1 MVSGYVQRRA
11 RGCTPAEKSGTLRAS
26 FAGGALAQ
34 KVTPRAVC
42 PFLSQEKHTTRSVTN
57 RLRSAMSL
65 SSVPASVNPSS
76 VRPLAQVAQRYP
88 LPVLAHGYTP
98 APNLVR
104 QAWPALG
111 ATYAAYFLYETII
124 SYQRGPAPPAIY
136 VDQLAADLQ
145 INPRRIRALTAQ
157 LVGRG
162 LLVVGRALD
171 GRNLYDFRPLYAHVE
186 AWAQSTTDARETA
199 PPSRPDD
206 TKAALSVRANGR
218 KPAAYEELNNFRL
231 DSRPPTPCDGHE
243 NPDDADPA
251 RQAVAAAVAAL
262 GAELDDVAPR
272 SSATRALRAFE
283 ISGLTAAVFMQ
294 LAHEAG
300 HITQRRRHKAPPIA
314 RPMAYWFDVL
324 RILLDDQAAQ
334 AAPPTSAPPPQRPR
348 ATTTLHS
355 YEASPASVPVA
366 ASPAPAQT
374 ADAWGEIRAEI
385 AQEVTRENYARW
397 FLPTRQ
403 LDQAGD
409 VLTVAITGA
418 ETPALHQQWLDR
430 RLRGLIERC
439 AARVRPGLQVRFVVE
454 ALAPPLDQVL

>member
-1 MVSGYVQRRA
+1 
-11 RGCTPAEKSGTLRAS
+11 
-26 FAGGALAQ
+26 
-34 KVTPRAVC
+34 
-42 PFLSQEKHTTRSVTN
+42 
-57 RLRSAMSL
+57 MSL

-76 VRPLAQVAQRYP
+76 VRPLAQVANRYP

-104 QAWPALG
+104 QAWPTLG

-124 SYQRGPAPPAIY
+124 SYQRTTAPPAIY

-186 AWAQSTTDARETA
+186 AWAQSTAEVRDHDRPPA
-199 PPSRPDD
+199 PPSCSDD

-218 KPAAYEELNNFRL
+218 KPAAYEEPNNFRL
-231 DSRPPTPCDGHE
+231 DSRPPTPCDEHE
-243 NPDDADPA
+243 DPNDADPE
-251 RQAVAAAVAAL
+251 RQAVATAVASL
-262 GAELDDVAPR
+262 GTELGDVAPR

-283 ISGLTAAVFMQ
+283 VSGLTAAVFVQ

-334 AAPPTSAPPPQRPR
+334 DTRPASSPPARRTRG
-348 ATTTLHS
+348 TTTVHS
-355 YEASPASVPVA
+355 CETSPASVPVSV
-366 ASPAPAQT
+366 SPAPEQP
-374 ADAWGEIRAEI
+374 ADAWGQIRAEI
-385 AQEVTRENYARW
+385 AREVTPENYARW
-397 FLPTRQ
+397 FLPTHQ

-409 VLTVAITGA
+409 VLTVVITGT
-418 ETPALHQQWLDR
+418 ETPAFHQQWLDR

-439 AARVRPGLQVRFVVE
+439 AARVRPGLQLTFVVE
-454 ALAPPLDQVL
+454 ACALPGGPVDGAR

>member
-1 MVSGYVQRRA
+1 
-11 RGCTPAEKSGTLRAS
+11 
-26 FAGGALAQ
+26 
-34 KVTPRAVC
+34 
-42 PFLSQEKHTTRSVTN
+42 
-57 RLRSAMSL
+57 MSL

-76 VRPLAQVAQRYP
+76 VRPLAQVANRYP

-104 QAWPALG
+104 QAWPTLG

-124 SYQRGPAPPAIY
+124 SYQRGAAPPAIY
-136 VDQLAADLQ
+136 VDQLAADLR

-186 AWAQSTTDARETA
+186 AWAQSTESVADDDR
-199 PPSRPDD
+199 PPTLPSCSDD

-218 KPAAYEELNNFRL
+218 KPAAYEEPKNSRF

-243 NPDDADPA
+243 NPDTADPE
-251 RQAVAAAVAAL
+251 RQAVAAVVASL
-262 GAELDDVAPR
+262 GAKLGDVAPR
-272 SSATRALRAFE
+272 SSATRALRAFQV
-283 ISGLTAAVFMQ
+283 SGLTAAVFVQ

-334 AAPPTSAPPPQRPR
+334 DTPPASSPPARRPR
-348 ATTTLHS
+348 VTTTVYS
-355 YEASPASVPVA
+355 CEASPASVPVSV
-366 ASPAPAQT
+366 SPAPEQT

-385 AQEVTRENYARW
+385 AREVTPENYARW
-397 FLPTRQ
+397 FVPTHQ

-409 VLTVAITGA
+409 VLTVVITGT
-418 ETPALHQQWLDR
+418 ETPAFHQQWLDR

-439 AARVRPGLQVRFVVE
+439 AARVQPGLQLAFVVE
-454 ALAPPLDQVL
+454 ACALPGGPVDGAR

>member
-1 MVSGYVQRRA
+1 
-11 RGCTPAEKSGTLRAS
+11 
-26 FAGGALAQ
+26 
-34 KVTPRAVC
+34 
-42 PFLSQEKHTTRSVTN
+42 
-57 RLRSAMSL
+57 MSL
-65 SSVPASVNPSS
+65 ASAPASVNPSF
-76 VRPLAQVAQRYP
+76 VPARPLAQGAHRYP

-124 SYQRGPAPPAIY
+124 SYQRSAAPPAIY
-136 VDQLAADLQ
+136 VGQLAADLR
-145 INPRRIRALTAQ
+145 IDPRRIRALTAQ
-157 LVGRG
+157 LVGLG
-162 LLVVGRALD
+162 LLAVGRALD

-186 AWAQSTTDARETA
+186 AWARPTADAEGATDDARTAA
-199 PPSRPDD
+199 PPSRPAD

-218 KPAAYEELNNFRL
+218 KPAAYEEGNNSRL
-231 DSRPPTPCDGHE
+231 DSRPPTPYDERGKE
-243 NPDDADPA
+243 PDAADPD

-262 GAELDDVAPR
+262 GAELGDVAPR

-283 ISGLTAAVFMQ
+283 IAGLTAAVFVQ

-300 HITQRRRHKAPPIA
+300 RITQRRRRKAPPIA

-334 AAPPTSAPPPQRPR
+334 DTPPASSPPARRPR
-348 ATTTLHS
+348 S
-355 YEASPASVPVA
+355 SDASLLRP
-366 ASPAPAQT
+366 SPAPAAVVPEQP
-374 ADAWGEIRAEI
+374 ADAWGQVRAEI
-385 AQEVTRENYARW
+385 AQEVTPENYARW

-403 LDQAGD
+403 LAQAGD

-454 ALAPPLDQVL
+454 ALAPPLDQAL

>member
-1 MVSGYVQRRA
+1 
-11 RGCTPAEKSGTLRAS
+11 
-26 FAGGALAQ
+26 
-34 KVTPRAVC
+34 
-42 PFLSQEKHTTRSVTN
+42 
-57 RLRSAMSL
+57 MSL
-65 SSVPASVNPSS
+65 ASAPASVNPSF
-76 VRPLAQVAQRYP
+76 VPARPLAQGAQRYP

-124 SYQRGPAPPAIY
+124 SYQRSAAPPAIY
-136 VDQLAADLQ
+136 VDQLAADLR

-157 LVGRG
+157 LVGLG
-162 LLVVGRALD
+162 LLAVGRAID

-186 AWAQSTTDARETA
+186 AWAQPTADARTA
-199 PPSRPDD
+199 APTSRPAD

-218 KPAAYEELNNFRL
+218 KPAAYEEGNNSRL
-231 DSRPPTPCDGHE
+231 DSRPPTPYDERGKE
-243 NPDDADPA
+243 PDDADPA
-251 RQAVAAAVAAL
+251 RQAVAAAVTAL
-262 GAELDDVAPR
+262 GAELGDVAPR

-283 ISGLTAAVFMQ
+283 ISGLTAVVFVQ

-300 HITQRRRHKAPPIA
+300 RVTQRRRRKAPPIA

-324 RILLDDQAAQ
+324 RVLLDDEAAQ
-334 AAPPTSAPPPQRPR
+334 DTPPASSPPARRPR
-348 ATTTLHS
+348 S
-355 YEASPASVPVA
+355 SDASLLRP
-366 ASPAPAQT
+366 SPAPAAVVPEQT
-374 ADAWGEIRAEI
+374 ADAWGQVRAEI
-385 AQEVTRENYARW
+385 AQEVTPENYARW

-403 LDQAGD
+403 LAQAGD

-430 RLRGLIERC
+430 RLRSLIERC

-454 ALAPPLDQVL
+454 ALAPPLDQAL

>member
-1 MVSGYVQRRA
+1 
-11 RGCTPAEKSGTLRAS
+11 
-26 FAGGALAQ
+26 
-34 KVTPRAVC
+34 
-42 PFLSQEKHTTRSVTN
+42 
-57 RLRSAMSL
+57 MSL
-65 SSVPASVNPSS
+65 SSVPASVNPSF
-76 VRPLAQVAQRYP
+76 VPARPLAQGAQRYP

-124 SYQRGPAPPAIY
+124 SYQRRAAPPAIY
-136 VDQLAADLQ
+136 VDQLAADLR

-157 LVGRG
+157 LVGLG
-162 LLVVGRALD
+162 LLAVGRAID

-186 AWAQSTTDARETA
+186 AWARPTADAEGAKAA
-199 PPSRPDD
+199 PPSRPAD

-218 KPAAYEELNNFRL
+218 KPAAYEEEKNLRL
-231 DSRPPTPCDGHE
+231 DSRPPTPCDE
-243 NPDDADPA
+243 RDEDPDAADPD
-251 RQAVAAAVAAL
+251 RQAVAAAVAVLGAAL
-262 GAELDDVAPR
+262 GDVAPR

-300 HITQRRRHKAPPIA
+300 RITQRRRRKAPPIA

-334 AAPPTSAPPPQRPR
+334 DAPPASSPPPQRPR

-366 ASPAPAQT
+366 ASPAPARP

-385 AQEVTRENYARW
+385 AQEVTPENYARW

-439 AARVRPGLQVRFVVE
+439 AARVRPGLQVRFVME
-454 ALAPPLDQVL
+454 ALAPPLDQAL

>member
-1 MVSGYVQRRA
+1 
-11 RGCTPAEKSGTLRAS
+11 
-26 FAGGALAQ
+26 
-34 KVTPRAVC
+34 
-42 PFLSQEKHTTRSVTN
+42 
-57 RLRSAMSL
+57 MSL
-65 SSVPASVNPSS
+65 TSAPASVNPSF
-76 VRPLAQVAQRYP
+76 VPARPLAQGAHRYP

-124 SYQRGPAPPAIY
+124 SYQRSAAPPAIY
-136 VDQLAADLQ
+136 VGQLAADLR
-145 INPRRIRALTAQ
+145 IDPRRIRALTAQ
-157 LVGRG
+157 LVGLG
-162 LLVVGRALD
+162 LLTVGRALD

-186 AWAQSTTDARETA
+186 AWARSTAGTEGAADDARRAA
-199 PPSRPDD
+199 PPSHPDD

-218 KPAAYEELNNFRL
+218 KPAAYEEGNNSRL
-231 DSRPPTPCDGHE
+231 DSRPPTPYDERGKE
-243 NPDDADPA
+243 PDAADPD

-262 GAELDDVAPR
+262 GAELGDVAPR

-283 ISGLTAAVFMQ
+283 IAGLTAVVFVQ

-300 HITQRRRHKAPPIA
+300 RITQRRRRKAPPIA

-334 AAPPTSAPPPQRPR
+334 DTPPASSPPARRPR
-348 ATTTLHS
+348 S
-355 YEASPASVPVA
+355 SDASLLRP
-366 ASPAPAQT
+366 SPAPAAVVPEQP
-374 ADAWGEIRAEI
+374 ADAWGQVRAEI
-385 AQEVTRENYARW
+385 AQEVTPENYARW

-403 LDQAGD
+403 LAQAGD

-418 ETPALHQQWLDR
+418 ETPAFHQQWLDR

-454 ALAPPLDQVL
+454 ALAPPLDQAL